1 MNFFWFSACEHELSH
16 IFATHQ
22 GPLSMEFSRQE
33 HWSGLPFP
41 SPRDLP
47 SPGIELSSL
56 VSPASAGRLFTAEPL
71 GKPFWPRVLEKRP
84 LMPEIFTKLVF
95 GNFFPPL
102 FMKSWKKKKTKHQL
116 IFLTC
121 RLESLYL
128 PKFLW
133 PFLYGQEF
141 LYVLPHRVGL
151 GKDKTEGKDGV
162 G

>member
-102 FMKSWKKKKTKHQL
+102 FMKSWKKKKRQNTSSFSWHVDL
-116 IFLTC
+116 NHCIYPNF
-121 RLESLYL
+121 
-128 PKFLW
+128 F
-133 PFLYGQEF
+133 
-141 LYVLPHRVGL
+141 GL
-151 GKDKTEGKDGV
+151 FFMGRSFCMCCPIV
-162 G
+162 WV